1 MRGNYYLFAAAIG
14 LGIAVALSSHR
25 TMAITCALLV
35 IIYLS
40 IKNKSLVLMLVL
52 VLTGAGAA
60 AWAYVVDGQNE
71 TMLHEEVDTIHGQ
84 IDDVPE
90 MDGDRV
96 SFLLQ
101 LPEGKERVQVFA
113 RLVDEEALSAFADLS
128 PGHECTIAGEMRAPR
143 SARNFNAFDY
153 QTFLYEQRVHWTFHH
168 VQGEDDMICR
178 ASAGSAITS
187 VKQWRHTGIRFIED
201 VFPGDIQGLAMA
213 LLFGERSHMEA
224 ETLEA
229 YQDLGIVHL
238 LAISGLHVGLV
249 SGFLFFFFI
258 RLGISRERACELL
271 LILLPLYALLAG
283 AAPSVLRAVLMSCA
297 VLSCIRFRVPLHPA
311 DGISLAF
318 IGLLLYNPYMLFHVG
333 FQLSF
338 AISFALIA
346 SAAIFAGAK
355 TRLRQFM
362 FVSILAQVV
371 SFPLI
376 VYHFHTYSLLSLPLN
391 IAFVPVVSVIILPA
405 VWVLFLLSMIS
416 PFLSS
421 VWLLL
426 LEKMV
431 AVFHTVFTYVHQHSG
446 LILVF
451 GKASG
456 VWVILMVVLVIIVA
470 ILFEKRRK
478 SFVYAA
484 VLVTVVTAFQYF
496 YPYFDSQ
503 LRVTFIDVGQ
513 GGSILI
519 ELPYQRGV
527 YLIDGGGAITFPK
540 ENWQE
545 QEQRPDPGRQTVVP
559 YLQSLGIS
567 HLDKVIVTHGDYDHY
582 GGLFAVVEE
591 MSVDTLLYPHAEI
604 DNDEVEHFLVHAQEQ
619 GAQLAFV
626 HEGMGWSVDAFA
638 FHILHPTQEGG
649 GEWESDNDQSI
660 VIDAHLYGTRWLFT
674 GDLEEEGEK
683 RLIRDYPDLRADIL
697 KAGHHGSQTST
708 IPSFV
713 EHLRPTAAV
722 ISAGENNRYNHPHP
736 DVIQTLEEAGVQI
749 FRTDEQGAAR
759 FYYQDRR
766 WHGETMIDEE

>member
-1 MRGNYYLFAAAIG
+1 MRGNYFLFAAATG
-14 LGIAVALSSHR
+14 FGIAVAISSHR
-25 TMAITCALLV
+25 TMAVTGALIV
-35 IIYLS
+35 FSYLS
-40 IKNKSLVLMLVL
+40 IKNKSLFLLLAL

-71 TMLHEEVDTIHGQ
+71 TMLHKEVDTIHGQ
-84 IDDVPE
+84 VDDVLE

-96 SFLLQ
+96 SFFLQ
-101 LPEGKERVQVFA
+101 LAEGKERVQVFA
-113 RLVDEEALSAFADLS
+113 RVVDEEALPAFADLS
-128 PGHECTIAGEMRAPR
+128 PGHECTIAGEMRTPR
-143 SARNFNAFDY
+143 PARNFNAFDY
-153 QTFLYEQRVHWTFHH
+153 QTFLYEQQVHWTFHH
-168 VQGEDDMICR
+168 VQGEDDMTCR
-178 ASAGSAITS
+178 ASTDTGTTS

-201 VFPGDIQGLAMA
+201 VFPGEIQGLAMA

-271 LILLPLYALLAG
+271 LIILPLYALLAG
-283 AAPSVLRAVLMSCA
+283 AAPSVLRAVLMSCS
-297 VLSCIRFRVPLHPA
+297 VLLCIRFRVPLHPV
-311 DGISLAF
+311 DGISFAF
-318 IGLLLYNPYMLFHVG
+318 IGLLLYNPYMLFHAG

-338 AISFALIA
+338 AIAFTLIA
-346 SAAIFAGAK
+346 SAAIFTRAK
-355 TRLRQFM
+355 TRFRQFM
-362 FVSILAQVV
+362 LVSILAQVV

-391 IAFVPVVSVIILPA
+391 IAFVPVVSVVILPA
-405 VWVLFLLSMIS
+405 VWVLFLLSILV

-431 AVFHTVFTYVHQHSG
+431 ALFHAVITYIHQHSG

-451 GKASG
+451 GQASG
-456 VWVILMVVLVIIVA
+456 VWVIVMTVLVILAA
-470 ILFEKRRK
+470 ILFEKGRT

-484 VLVTVVTAFQYF
+484 MFMIAVAAFQYF

-513 GGSILI
+513 GDSILI
-519 ELPYQRGV
+519 ELPYHRGV
-527 YLIDGGGAITFPK
+527 YLIDGGGAITFPQ
-540 ENWQE
+540 EDWQE
-545 QEQRPDPGRQTVVP
+545 QEQLPDPGRQTVVP

-591 MSVDTLLYPHAEI
+591 LKVDTVLYPHTDIE
-604 DNDEVEHFLVHAQEQ
+604 NPEVGRFLMHAQDQ
-619 GAQLAFV
+619 GAQLTFV

-638 FHILHPTQEGG
+638 FHILHPTNEGG
-649 GEWESDNDQSI
+649 GESDNDQSI
-660 VIDAHLYGTRWLFT
+660 VIDAHLYGMRWLFT

-683 RLIRDYPDLRADIL
+683 RLIKDYPELSADML
-697 KAGHHGSQTST
+697 KAGHHGSDTST

-713 EHLRPTAAV
+713 AHLSPMAAM

-736 DVIQTLEEAGVQI
+736 DVMQTLEEAGVQI
-749 FRTDEQGAAR
+749 FRTDEQGAVR
-759 FYYQDRR
+759 FYYQDRS
-766 WHGETMIDEE
+766 WHEETMIDEE